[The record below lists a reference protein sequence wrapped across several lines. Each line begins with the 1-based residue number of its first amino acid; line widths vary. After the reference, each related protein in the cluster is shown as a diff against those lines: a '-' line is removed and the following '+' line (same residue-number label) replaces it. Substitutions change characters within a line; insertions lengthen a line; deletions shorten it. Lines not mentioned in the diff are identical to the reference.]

1 MVLLSLNPNTFMI
14 LSELDMQD
22 CKGVL
27 TPMCSGKLPR
37 AADGSPSAHATLYRR
52 TLGNELVIQRQQVV
66 ARSSNEA
73 EYKSVANALAEH
85 IWVRN
90 LLNELL
96 ITIPNTPTIFCDN
109 VGVTYLYHNPV
120 FHSRMKHIAV
130 DFCYATN
137 QVQAHHVLV
146 THTHACDQL
155 ADTFTKPLPKP
166 AFGRCHSKLGIVALH
181 LT

>member
-1 MVLLSLNPNTFMI
+1 MPGGDPNDRISTSGYVLFFGPNPV
-14 LSELDMQD
+14 SWSS
-22 CKGVL
+22 K
-27 TPMCSGKLPR
+27 K
-37 AADGSPSAHATLYRR
+37 
-52 TLGNELVIQRQQVV
+52 QQVV

-73 EYKSVANALAEH
+73 EYKSVANALAEL

-90 LLNELL
+90 LLNELR

-120 FHSRMKHIAV
+120 FHSGMKHIAV

-166 AFGRCHSKLGIVALH
+166 AFGWCHSKLGIVALH

>member
-52 TLGNELVIQRQQVV
+52 TLGGDPNDRI
-66 ARSSNEA
+66 STS

-90 LLNELL
+90 LLNELR

-120 FHSRMKHIAV
+120 FHSHMKHIAV